1 MPEIAE
7 PIIQEHVDLNIADHL
22 TASAERFPH
31 RAAIAQATGRQRGGR
46 DTYTHLTFSGL
57 NQLCDAYAAH
67 LHDCGLRPGMRAL
80 MMVRP
85 GPDFAAL
92 VFALFRMGALP
103 VLIDPGM
110 GLRGFLR
117 CVRTVEPQGFLGVPA
132 AQAIRRAFPAPF
144 RSVKVSATPSR
155 ALAQRMSEYTRNSV
169 PEAFPPQAV
178 DAEDSAAILFTTGS
192 TGPAK
197 GVEYK
202 VRTFQTQIRILRDQ
216 YGVGPGDVDL
226 PCFPLFGLF
235 SLALGASVVIP
246 HMDPT
251 RPADV
256 DPRRIIGAVHDHGA
270 TISFGSP
277 ALWRTVSAHCVEH
290 GVQLPSLRRI
300 FMAGAPVP
308 AWLHRRMLEQVL
320 APGAEIH
327 TPYGAT
333 ESLPISSTSG
343 SEVLNQTAARTDAG
357 QGICVGHPVPEAD
370 VRIIRIE
377 DQAVET
383 WTDGLELP
391 RGEVGEITVTG
402 PMVTE
407 RYYGLPEKTRLAKIR
422 QADGTV
428 RHRVG
433 DLGYIDEAGLLW
445 VCGRKSHLVTTPA
458 GPLYTVCCE
467 AIINQHPDVYR
478 SALVGVGPAGR
489 QVPVLVIEAEPGKHP
504 RNRQERAAFH
514 QQLHEV
520 AESAEQTRGLDRFL
534 FRRRLPT
541 DIRHNSKIGRET
553 LRAWAEKNIQYS
565 QLGVS

>member
-1 MPEIAE
+1 M
-7 PIIQEHVDLNIADHL
+7 NIADHL
-22 TASAERFPH
+22 AAGAEQFPH
-31 RAAIAQATGRQRGGR
+31 RAAIAHATGRQRGGR
-46 DTYTHLTFSGL
+46 ESYTQLTFSGL
-57 NQLCDAYAAH
+57 NQLCDAYAAY

-80 MMVRP
+80 LMVRP

-132 AQAIRRAFPAPF
+132 AQAIRRVFPASF
-144 RSVKVSATPSR
+144 RSVTVSATPSQ
-155 ALAQRMSEYTRNSV
+155 ALARRMSESTQNAV
-169 PEAFPPQAV
+169 PDAFPPRNV
-178 DAEDSAAILFTTGS
+178 DAEDPAAILFTTGS

-202 VRTFQTQIRILRDQ
+202 VRTFQTQIRILRDR

-235 SLALGASVVIP
+235 SLALGASIIIP

-333 ESLPISSTSG
+333 ESLPISSISG
-343 SEVLNQTAARTDAG
+343 AEVLNQTAARTDAG
-357 QGICVGHPVPEAD
+357 EGICVGRPVPEAD
-370 VRIIRIE
+370 VQIIRIDDRAIE
-377 DQAVET
+377 AWSDS
-383 WTDGLELP
+383 LELP
-391 RGEVGEITVTG
+391 RGDVGEITVAG

-407 RYYGLPEKTRLAKIR
+407 RYYGLPEKTHRAKIR
-422 QADGTV
+422 QADGAV

-433 DLGYIDEAGLLW
+433 DLGYIDEDGLLW
-445 VCGRKSHLVTTPA
+445 VCGRKAHRVTTRN

-478 SALVGVGPAGR
+478 SALVGIGPAGR
-489 QVPVLVIEAEPGKHP
+489 QVPVMVIEAERGSHP
-504 RNRQERAAFH
+504 QTRRQRASFRE
-514 QQLHEV
+514 QLHDI
-520 AESAEQTRGLDRFL
+520 AKSTEQTRDMDHFL
-534 FRRRLPT
+534 FRRQLPT

-553 LRAWAEKNIQYS
+553 LRTWAEKT
-565 QLGVS
+565 LKLPGAELP

>member
-1 MPEIAE
+1 M
-7 PIIQEHVDLNIADHL
+7 NIADHL
-22 TASAERFPH
+22 TDSAEQFPC
-31 RAAIAQATGRQRGGR
+31 RAAIAHATGRQRAGR
-46 DTYTHLTFSGL
+46 DCYTQLTFSGL
-57 NQLCDAYAAH
+57 NQLCNAYAAY

-80 MMVRP
+80 LMVRP

-144 RSVKVSATPSR
+144 RSVTVSATPSQ
-155 ALAQRMSEYTRNSV
+155 ALARRMSESAQNAV
-169 PEAFPPQAV
+169 AEAFPPRNV
-178 DAEDSAAILFTTGS
+178 DADDPAAILFTTGS

-197 GVEYK
+197 GVEYS
-202 VRTFQTQIRILRDQ
+202 VRTFQTQISILRDR
-216 YGVGPGDVDL
+216 YGVGPGDIDL

-235 SLALGASVVIP
+235 SLALGASIIIP

-256 DPRRIIGAVHDHGA
+256 DPRRIIGAVRDHGA

-277 ALWRTVSAHCVEH
+277 ALWRTVSSHCVEH

-333 ESLPISSTSG
+333 ESLPISSISG
-343 SEVLNQTAARTDAG
+343 AEVLNQTAARTDAG
-357 QGICVGHPVPEAD
+357 EGICVGRPVSEAD
-370 VRIIRIE
+370 VRIIRIDE
-377 DQAVET
+377 RAIET
-383 WTDGLELP
+383 WTDDLELE
-391 RGEVGEITVTG
+391 RGEVGEITVAG
-402 PMVTE
+402 PMVTQ

-433 DLGYIDEAGLLW
+433 DLGYVDEDGLLW
-445 VCGRKSHLVTTPA
+445 VCGRKAHLVTTPN

-478 SALVGVGPAGR
+478 SALVGVGPPER
-489 QVPVLVIEAEPGKHP
+489 QVPVMIIEAETGKHP
-504 RNRQERAAFH
+504 QTRRQRASFRE
-514 QQLHEV
+514 QLRKI
-520 AESAEQTRGLDRFL
+520 AKSAEQTRDLEHFL
-534 FRRRLPT
+534 FRSRLPT
-541 DIRHNSKIGRET
+541 DIRHNSKIGREI
-553 LRAWAEKNIQYS
+553 LRTWAERKLKTARS
-565 QLGVS
+565 RLP